1 MIIWSILQPF
11 GIFCYHLVPK
21 CYGFLVH
28 FSRFGLLYQEISG
41 KPALNEM
48 NYGAAKKYQER
59 EGDQS
64 DFCK

>member
-1 MIIWSILQPF
+1 
-11 GIFCYHLVPK
+11 
-21 CYGFLVH
+21 LVH